1 MSLYVAVLENMTM
14 AIFVFILVMPSF
26 SEKYNLQLI
35 HVLLWA
41 FKEGCEDIKREGEK
55 PKAV

>member
-1 MSLYVAVLENMTM
+1 M
-14 AIFVFILVMPSF
+14 AIFVFIFVMPSF

-55 PKAV
+55 TKAV